1 MLWFSPQG
9 QTRQMQYPAPQTR
22 LPHNVCLLIGARAVR
37 SVGQGAL
44 VAAFTLYLN
53 ALGWSASAIGTVLM
67 SALLFSTLLTAIAGP
82 LSDHGHRRTFLLG
95 YEIVQVLVAIVAL
108 TTTTPW
114 LLLGAAVIG
123 GFGRGGNGSAGP
135 FSPIEQAW
143 LAIELPM
150 SRRGSV
156 FSINSAVGLI
166 GMGAGAL
173 LAALPTLWIGHA
185 MRAQD
190 YRLLFLLPLA
200 GALAGFVLLWA
211 AREPSVVVRADRDEA
226 SLRTHRAEN
235 RLLAKLMLANTINGF
250 AIGLTGPLIAYWF
263 AIRFHRGLL
272 EIGPGLAIAFLV
284 SAAGAFTAGALAHRH
299 GIMTTVIWMRGLGV
313 LFLFALPLVPWFW
326 LAMLLYIARG
336 AVNRGTGGVRQA
348 LAAGLTRVERRGLAS
363 SLQNI
368 SLQLP
373 RAIGPAV
380 GGLLYHAGYLS
391 LPFLLGAVL
400 QLVYLIMYARFFGSH
415 PAARAHA

>member
-1 MLWFSPQG
+1 M
-9 QTRQMQYPAPQTR
+9 
-22 LPHNVCLLIGARAVR
+22 
-37 SVGQGAL
+37 

-53 ALGWSASAIGTVLM
+53 ALGWSAASIGAVLM
-67 SALLFSTLLTAIAGP
+67 SALLFSTLLTAIVGP

-95 YEIVQVLVAIVAL
+95 YDLVQVFVAIVAL
-108 TTTTPW
+108 VTTTPW
-114 LLLGAAVIG
+114 LLVAAAVIG

-143 LAIELPM
+143 MAIELPV

-156 FSINSAVGLI
+156 FSANSAVGLI
-166 GMGAGAL
+166 GMGVGAL
-173 LAALPTLWIGHA
+173 LAALPPLWIGRTMGA
-185 MRAQD
+185 DD
-190 YRLLFLLPLA
+190 YRLLFLLPLV
-200 GALAGFVLLWA
+200 GALASFVLLWLT
-211 AREPSVVVRADRDEA
+211 REPDVVVHADRDEA
-226 SLRTHRAEN
+226 TLRVHKAEN
-235 RLLAKLMLANTINGF
+235 RLLAKLVLANAINGF
-250 AIGLTGPLIAYWF
+250 AIGLVGPLIAYWF

-272 EIGPGLAIAFLV
+272 EIGPGLAVAFLI
-284 SAAGAFTAGALAHRH
+284 SAIGAIVAGELARRH

-348 LAAGLTRVERRGLAS
+348 LAAGLTRAERRGLAS
-363 SLQNI
+363 SVQNI

-373 RAIGPAV
+373 RAIGPV
-380 GGLLYHAGYLS
+380 IGGVLFHAGYLE

-400 QLVYLIMYARFFGSH
+400 QLVYLVLYVRFFGSH
-415 PAARAHA
+415 PAARLHSRA